1 MTAIPPIGMSS
12 IQSVPS
18 LGSATSL
25 NSAAGPKPS
34 GQFSNLIEKAV
45 GSVNQQM
52 QAANQSV
59 QDLADGKSDDM
70 QGVVVSMAKADLS
83 FRFILE
89 IRNKLMEAYQEI
101 MRMQV

>member
-1 MTAIPPIGMSS
+1 MTAIPPIGMNS

-18 LGSATSL
+18 LGSATSS
-25 NSAAGPKPS
+25 NAAAGSKPS
-34 GQFSNLIEKAV
+34 DQFSNLIEKTIGNA
-45 GSVNQQM
+45 NQQM